1 MDQRII
7 KEGGKKMTYT
17 KEGYILNELY
27 KKYYS
32 FYCTW
37 YISDIIRKIEQA
49 LYKNIT
55 GVEKIHEYIK
65 NNF

>member
-1 MDQRII
+1 
-7 KEGGKKMTYT
+7 MTYSRT
-17 KEGYILNELY
+17 GYILNELY

-55 GVEKIHEYIK
+55 DIEKIHEYIK